1 METIQ
6 KIKNGFA
13 YFRTSAKPSI
23 TLKEEYYWIVKIDG
37 MQGVA
42 IEIPLDKSVNEQF
55 ASISYYTKDYIIGG
69 VEYHLLM
76 LLSNNQNLHSDFAYI
91 CASFLEKALDAEE
104 YQGIQKNP
112 VSWWHTMKELIGN
125 TNVDKAAY
133 SILAELLSYYYLL
146 KQKKEV
152 SWTGPSGGSVDF
164 ECNDGSYEIKS
175 TIARYGSQITIN
187 SQYQLSANYLIYYR
201 FEPSING
208 ISIQNIVEI
217 LIDLGVEELVL
228 ERALQKLK
236 YPVGSE
242 VRTKSYKLLEVIKY
256 KIDKNFPKIL
266 PESFKDNKL
275 PKHIIGLTYS
285 IDLNGLCG
293 EAIEFKQIR

>member
-6 KIKNGFA
+6 KIRNGFA
-13 YFRTSAKPSI
+13 YFRTSAKRSN

-76 LLSNNQNLHSDFAYI
+76 LLSNNQNLHNDFAYI

-112 VSWWHTMKELIGN
+112 ISWWHTMKELVGN
-125 TNVDKAAY
+125 TNIERATY
-133 SILAELLSYYYLL
+133 SVLAELLSYYYFL
-146 KQKKEV
+146 KHKKEV
-152 SWTGPSGGSVDF
+152 SWLGQSGASIDF

-175 TIARYGSQITIN
+175 TIARYGSQVTIN
-187 SQYQLSANYLIYYR
+187 SQYQLKANFLMHYR
-201 FEPSING
+201 FEPSTNG
-208 ISIQNIVEI
+208 ISIQNVVKGLIGEGIKEQEI
-217 LIDLGVEELVL
+217 ESVL
-228 ERALQKLK
+228 KKLDF
-236 YPVGSE
+236 PVGSE
-242 VRTKSYKLLEVIKY
+242 IRTKTYKILEIIKY
-256 KIDKNFPKIL
+256 KIDDNFPKL
-266 PESFKDNKL
+266 TLESFKNNKL
-275 PKHIIGLTYS
+275 PEHIIGLTYTVE
-285 IDLNGLCG
+285 LEGLSG
-293 EAIEFKQIR
+293 EAINIKEFQ